1 MIDHLVLGASDLSN
15 GIEFVERLTGVKPAI
30 GGRHTQLGTHNA
42 LLPLGPRQYLEV
54 LAPDPSQDL
63 LIEPLTSLRT
73 VESPRLIK
81 WAVATTGIDAVLDML
96 RVGGFADSE
105 IESGTRTTSDNR
117 ILRWRQ
123 IGFLAETGP
132 GIPFVIEWDR
142 DSVHP
147 ADGSSSD
154 CTLLGLKL
162 EHPDPEM
169 LGRLLAHLSV
179 SATLRKAPDVRL
191 EAVLD
196 TPRGQVNLSS

>member
-1 MIDHLVLGASDLSN
+1 VIDHLVLGASDLSN

-54 LAPDPSQDL
+54 LAPDPSQDC
-63 LIEPLTSLRT
+63 LIEPLNDLLMLDA
-73 VESPRLIK
+73 PRLIK
-81 WAVATTGIDAVLDML
+81 WAVATTGIDAALDIL
-96 RVGGFADSE
+96 RVVGFADSA
-105 IESGTRTTSDNR
+105 IENGTRTTSDNR

-142 DSVHP
+142 DSLHP
-147 ADGSSSD
+147 ADGSPSG

-162 EHPDPEM
+162 EHPDPET
-169 LGRLLAHLSV
+169 LGRLLAQLNV
-179 SATLRKAPDVRL
+179 SATLRKAPVVRL